1 MKLARLTVQGIAAAL
16 WIGSAVVA
24 EGGYSNF
31 SWSSQQWVIDWEND
45 NSLSIPLGV
54 VLGKVFLGK
63 TPWNISVEPYYT
75 INNQKR
81 PDEWGVKFQWT
92 AIFPKFHW

>member
-1 MKLARLTVQGIAAAL
+1 MSRADVSELLWQPILTYHFK
-16 WIGSAVVA
+16 W
-24 EGGYSNF
+24 GYL
-31 SWSSQQWVIDWEND
+31 SWSAQQWVIDWEND

-54 VLGKVFLGK
+54 VIGKVLLGK

-75 INNQKR
+75 INNQDR